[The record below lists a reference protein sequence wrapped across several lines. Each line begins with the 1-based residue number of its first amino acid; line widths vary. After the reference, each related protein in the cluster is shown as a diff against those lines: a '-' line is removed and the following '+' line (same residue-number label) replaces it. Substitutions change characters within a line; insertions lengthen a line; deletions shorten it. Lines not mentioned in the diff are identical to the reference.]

1 MATYNAAVK
10 TLATFFLLLLAHAV
24 GAAPQNEDWIRFDP
38 DLPARPIGNHITLL
52 EDTTASLGIG
62 EIIRSKAFKANTE
75 EVPNLGL
82 SNSAFWM
89 RFTVVNAH
97 PSEKITLMFDY
108 PELEHVDIFMNDQS
122 GLRHLMSG
130 GQARNVDRRTQTSP
144 TYTCNLDLAYG
155 AMGTLYIRLQ
165 SDKQIQAPVFLVTQA
180 EAERTVVN
188 RAFFIGGYIGIMLV
202 MALYNLFLFISIRD
216 RSYILYV
223 VSIISVTLAQA
234 SFTGYLGFY
243 FLGHALWIK
252 QNSSLIFT
260 VSTAIC
266 ANIFMDNFIGARKH
280 ISSFRYVI
288 NTFFALLLLAVGINV
303 AGARIEAYGIV
314 QLLSMLLA
322 MYTLWVAVTVAR
334 KGVRAARF
342 FLTAWC
348 IFLAGI
354 IVFVAKDWGLVPYND
369 LTKYMM
375 TIGSSFEV
383 VLLSLGLADK
393 INVLR
398 REKEQLILD
407 QYQNLELKVAERTQ
421 ALQESNDH
429 LKRTQTQLVTAEKMA
444 SLGQLTAGIAHEIN
458 NPINFISSSIPPLKR
473 DLDELREVLDA
484 YREIGKDIPA
494 MEPVHRMEKAIDTD
508 YTIKEVE
515 EILAAMEQGA
525 ARTSEIVRGLR
536 TFSRLDEDDL
546 KEADV
551 NACLRSTVVVLG
563 PQFRDAV
570 KLEYDLGDL
579 PMVECFPGKL
589 NQLFMNLLNNAAHA
603 AKKQHG
609 ASGAIVRIETR
620 SSGDH
625 AQIVIADNGVGMTED
640 VRVRL
645 FEPFFTTKDVG
656 EGTGLGLSIVKGIV
670 DKHNGTIDVKSEPGV
685 GTVFTVS
692 IPVTQSL
699 QHAKCA

>member
-1 MATYNAAVK
+1 MK
-10 TLATFFLLLLAHAV
+10 TLVTLSLLLPALVA

-38 DLPARPIGNHITLL
+38 QFPTRPIGTYLTVL
-52 EDTTASLGIG
+52 EDTTAAMNIG
-62 EIIRSKAFKANTE
+62 EVIRSKDFKSNAE
-75 EVPNLGL
+75 PVPNLGL
-82 SNSAFWM
+82 TRSAFWL

-97 PSEKITLMFDY
+97 PSEKVTLMIDY
-108 PELEHVDIFMNDQS
+108 PETEHVDVFLNDQS

-144 TYTCNLDLAYG
+144 TYTCNLDLPYG
-155 AMGTLYIRLQ
+155 AMGTVYMRLQ
-165 SDKQIQAPVFLVTQA
+165 SDKQIQAPLFLVTPP

-188 RAFFIGGYIGIMLV
+188 RAIFIGGYIGIMLV
-202 MALYNLFLFISIRD
+202 MALYNLFLFISTRD

-223 VSIISVTLAQA
+223 IAIISVTLAQA
-234 SFTGYLGFY
+234 SFTGYLGYY
-243 FLGHALWIK
+243 FLGGALWMK

-266 ANIFMDNFIGARKH
+266 ANIFMDHFIGARKH
-280 ISSFRYVI
+280 IPSFRYVI
-288 NTFFALLLLAVGINV
+288 NTFFALLLLSVAINA
-303 AGARIEAYGIV
+303 AGARIVAYGIV
-314 QLLSMLLA
+314 QLLSLLLA
-322 MYTLWVAVTVAR
+322 VYTLYVAITVAR

-354 IVFVAKDWGLVPYND
+354 IIFVAKDWGLVPYND

-375 TIGSSFEV
+375 TIGSSVEV

-407 QYQNLELKVAERTQ
+407 QYQNMELKVAERTQ
-421 ALQESNDH
+421 ELQESNDH
-429 LKRTQTQLVTAEKMA
+429 LKRTQSQLVSAEKMA

-458 NPINFISSSIPPLKR
+458 NPINFISSSIAPLKR
-473 DLDELREVLDA
+473 DLDELREVLNA
-484 YREIGKDIPA
+484 YRDIGKDVPA
-494 MEPVHRMEKAIDTD
+494 MEPVRRMEKSIDTD
-508 YTIKEVE
+508 YTINEVE

-570 KLEYDLGDL
+570 RLEYDLGDL

-609 ASGAIVRIETR
+609 ASGALVRMETR
-620 SSGDH
+620 LNGDK
-625 AQIVIADNGVGMTED
+625 AEIVIADNGIGMTED
-640 VRVRL
+640 VRARL

-670 DKHNGTIDVKSEPGV
+670 DKHNGTIDVKSELGV

-692 IPVTQSL
+692 IPVTHGQ